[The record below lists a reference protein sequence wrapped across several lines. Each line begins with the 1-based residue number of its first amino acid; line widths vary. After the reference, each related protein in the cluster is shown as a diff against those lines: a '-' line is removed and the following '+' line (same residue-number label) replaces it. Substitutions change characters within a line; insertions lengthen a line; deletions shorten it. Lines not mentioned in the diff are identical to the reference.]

1 MPNAKLAYAVWP
13 WGLKEKSQMIA
24 ALKDMQAV
32 GCKYF
37 ESVATAVDLFR
48 DSLKEFQDIV
58 NEHQVFPVSF
68 YFWNRGDRQNDVATV
83 EKSLDFLA
91 ANNIQRMNV
100 QAAGKKGGGA
110 TPEELRLTLETLQAI
125 GKIAKPYGIL
135 PCIHP
140 HANTL
145 VMFENEIDFIMQN
158 TDPAEIGFGPD
169 TAHMTVG
176 KCDPVAVTKR
186 YARRVGFTHIKD
198 VRKEQK
204 TEGDFGS
211 SRGFEVFSSFLEL
224 GQGEV
229 NLTGFLKVLED
240 AGYDGYLTIE
250 LDKAPVSNRDSAAAN
265 MAYMRK
271 LGYA

>member
-1 MPNAKLAYAVWP
+1 MSKAKLAYAVWP

-24 ALKDMQAV
+24 ALKDMQSI

-37 ESVATAVDLFR
+37 ESVATAVNLFR

-68 YFWNRGDRQNDVATV
+68 YFWIRGDRQNDVATI

-91 ANNIQRMNV
+91 ANNIKRMNV
-100 QAAGKKGGGA
+100 QATGKKGGGA
-110 TPEELRLTLETLQAI
+110 TPEELRQVLETLQAI
-125 GKIAKPYGIL
+125 GKITKPYGIL

-140 HANTL
+140 HANTM
-145 VMFENEIDFIMQN
+145 VMFEKEIDFIMQN
-158 TDPAEIGFGPD
+158 TDPAEIGLGPD
-169 TAHMTVG
+169 TAHMTKG

-204 TEGDFGS
+204 IEGDFGN

-229 NLTGFLKVLED
+229 NLPGFLKVLED
-240 AGYDGYLTIE
+240 VGYDGYLTIE
-250 LDKAPVSNRDSAAAN
+250 LDKAPISNQASAAAN

-271 LGYA
+271 LGYQ